1 MKLPTYIID
10 ILNILTTNHHQ
21 AYLVGGCVRDSFLQ
35 LSIHD
40 YDITTSCLPQDM
52 VTLFKQHNYEIKQ
65 EGIKHGSIKVIKDQ
79 HEVEITT
86 FRKEY
91 NYQNH
96 RHPGYIEFCN
106 DLVSD
111 LARRDFTMN
120 AIAYHPDHG
129 YIDPFKGI
137 DDINLKTIRSIN
149 EPNQSFQDDALRIL
163 RAIRFSTTLKFNIE
177 ANTKAAIINNA
188 SLVQFLSKDR
198 LREEFCR
205 ILMGNQDFT
214 LHMLK
219 EYGLLTYLIPSL
231 IPTIN
236 FPQFSPWHIYDVFT
250 HTDIALNH
258 TKGYPLILKLVIVY
272 HDIGKPN
279 AYYLDE
285 QSFAHFHKHPIYSAK
300 QAKQAL
306 MDLNFDKNTIQEV
319 VTFIED
325 HDYRMEATPQ
335 ALRKLLVK
343 YNYNYQKVSQL
354 LDIQIADNYAKNL
367 QLALNEIR
375 KCMRLKNILI
385 TLQQQETP
393 LTLKDLCIN
402 GHDLVELGYQG
413 KDIAQILNLVHQY
426 VLEEPSRNQKDIILN
441 YINKQQS

>member
-1 MKLPTYIID
+1 MKLPSYIID

-40 YDITTSCLPQDM
+40 YDITTSCLPQVM
-52 VTLFKQHNYEIKQ
+52 VELFQKHHYEVKTQ
-65 EGIKHGSIKVIKDQ
+65 GLKHGSITVIKNQ

-86 FRKEY
+86 FRKEF

-96 RHPGYIEFCN
+96 RYPGYIEFC
-106 DLVSD
+106 DDIISD

-120 AIAYHPDHG
+120 AIAYHPDVG

-149 EPNQSFQDDALRIL
+149 DPNISFQDDALRIL
-163 RAIRFSTTLKFNIE
+163 RAIRFSACLKFNIE
-177 ANTKAAIINNA
+177 ANTKKAIIDNA
-188 SLVQFLSKDR
+188 NLIQFLSKDR

-205 ILMGNQDFT
+205 ILMANQDFT

-219 EYGLLTYLIPSL
+219 EYNLLQHLVPSL

-279 AYYLDE
+279 AYYLDK
-285 QSFAHFHKHPIYSAK
+285 QSFAHFHKHPQYSA
-300 QAKQAL
+300 QHAKQAL
-306 MDLNFDKNTIQEV
+306 SELNFDKNTISEV

-325 HDYRMEATPQ
+325 HDYRMDASKQ
-335 ALRKLLVK
+335 DLRKLLVK
-343 YNYNYQKVSQL
+343 YNYNYHQVSQL

-375 KCMRLKNILI
+375 KCMRLKNILV
-385 TLQQQETP
+385 TLQQEEAP

-402 GHDLVELGYQG
+402 GHDLMELGYQG
-413 KDIAQILNLVHQY
+413 KDIANLLNIIHQY
-426 VLEEPSRNQKDIILN
+426 ILEEPSRNQKDIILN
-441 YINKQQS
+441 YITKDLK